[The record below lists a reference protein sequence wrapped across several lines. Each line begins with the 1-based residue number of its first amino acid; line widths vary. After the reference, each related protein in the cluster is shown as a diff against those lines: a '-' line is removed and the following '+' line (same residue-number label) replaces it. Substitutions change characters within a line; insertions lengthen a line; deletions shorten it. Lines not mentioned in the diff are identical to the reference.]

1 MFSSI
6 VVGTDGSAT
15 ATAAVRQAVDMAKA
29 VGAKVELVSAFTPVP
44 KQRLREER
52 RDAPEDIRWA
62 IDPRR
67 EAEASL
73 DDAADV
79 AREAGVEQVMRC
91 LLAEFD
97 LTLSLS
103 GCTSVGE
110 LTPEALAAAGR

>member
-29 VGAKVELVSAFTPVP
+29 VGAKVELVSAFAPVP

-52 RDAPEDIRWA
+52 RDAPADIRWA

-67 EAEASL
+67 EVEASL
-73 DDAADV
+73 GDAADR
-79 AREAGVEQVMRC
+79 ARRASR
-91 LLAEFD
+91 
-97 LTLSLS
+97 
-103 GCTSVGE
+103 
-110 LTPEALAAAGR
+110 